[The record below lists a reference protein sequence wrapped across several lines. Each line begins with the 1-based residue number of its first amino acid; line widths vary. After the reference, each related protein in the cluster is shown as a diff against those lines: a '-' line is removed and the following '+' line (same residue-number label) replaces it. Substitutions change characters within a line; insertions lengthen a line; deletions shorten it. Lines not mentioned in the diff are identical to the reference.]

1 MRKVIQV
8 GRKGKREDG
17 EALRM
22 AEQIDSRV
30 ELIQALIP
38 LGLDAVNDLLQK
50 EVKALAGERYRR
62 GGRPAGRVRWGR
74 QRGSVYLAD
83 QKLPI
88 QVPRV
93 RDSHAGAGSTP
104 VELFTVTA
112 ATFFGRGAVA

>member
-38 LGLDAVNDLLQK
+38 LGLNAVKVFYKKRSRPLR
-50 EVKALAGERYRR
+50 ESGIGEGGGPPDGCVGGDRRDRSIWQTRSYRSRFPGFGIAMR
-62 GGRPAGRVRWGR
+62 GWKYPC
-74 QRGSVYLAD
+74 
-83 QKLPI
+83 
-88 QVPRV
+88 
-93 RDSHAGAGSTP
+93 
-104 VELFTVTA
+104 
-112 ATFFGRGAVA
+112 